1 MSINNVFNKEKILRN
16 QDMDHP
22 MTDYYVNSSHNT
34 YLDGNQIIG
43 NSSIGM
49 YPYVLDNGTRFVDLD
64 TFDNRE
70 EENEPVITH
79 WHFPVSSIP
88 FKDTL
93 IAFQKNDY
101 PVVLSLENHCGDVC
115 QEKMQNY
122 FLSII
127 GRENLYILD
136 SKTPHFNIP
145 PRVS

>member
-1 MSINNVFNKEKILRN
+1 
-16 QDMDHP
+16 MDHP
-22 MTDYYVNSSHNT
+22 ITGYFVNSSHNT

-43 NSSIGM
+43 NTSIAM

-70 EENEPVITH
+70 KENEPILTY
-79 WHFPVSSIP
+79 WHFPVGSIP

-93 IAFQKNDY
+93 IAIKNSAFQKNDY

-115 QEKMQNY
+115 KEKMQNY

-136 SKTPHFNIP
+136 SKTPPLQYPSPNQFKKIYN
-145 PRVS
+145 